1 MVVSFSGGGKRSTQR
16 KILIRLRSCKLIFF
30 YLRIFIVVDPPE
42 IQYMEYVSDSV
53 ATAPKENQSSGNT
66 PTQAEKREDKPPIGV
81 MMK

>member
-1 MVVSFSGGGKRSTQR
+1 
-16 KILIRLRSCKLIFF
+16 
-30 YLRIFIVVDPPE
+30 VVDPPE

-66 PTQAEKREDKPPIGV
+66 PTQGEKREDKPPIGI